1 MPSEHS
7 FVHHRT
13 LESAFYDALPPGT
26 YNNTFINNDVRGE
39 SRVFARGVS
48 FPFLSFSL
56 YVCLSLFS
64 SFFPLSFS
72 FFFFLCFKAEQL
84 DVPRVTRRSAPF
96 VASKRACTQRQCKVT
111 GNSCDLRGS
120 WTGKENEGCVLLE
133 LRSKKVE
140 GLTPRSFRFY
150 YFSAEITISAYPQ
163 SVTFFD
169 IYIFNLRFNSSI
181 SIRINESSKQ

>member
-1 MPSEHS
+1 MS
-7 FVHHRT
+7 
-13 LESAFYDALPPGT
+13 LPL
-26 YNNTFINNDVRGE
+26 FFLF
-39 SRVFARGVS
+39 S
-48 FPFLSFSL
+48 PFLF
-56 YVCLSLFS
+56 
-64 SFFPLSFS
+64 

>member
-1 MPSEHS
+1 MS
-7 FVHHRT
+7 
-13 LESAFYDALPPGT
+13 LPL
-26 YNNTFINNDVRGE
+26 FFLF
-39 SRVFARGVS
+39 S
-48 FPFLSFSL
+48 PFLF
-56 YVCLSLFS
+56 
-64 SFFPLSFS
+64 

-150 YFSAEITISAYPQ
+150 YFSAEITTHIRRVLHFS
-163 SVTFFD
+163 
-169 IYIFNLRFNSSI
+169 IYISLTCVSI
-181 SIRINESSKQ
+181 HLFLSV

>member
-1 MPSEHS
+1 MS
-7 FVHHRT
+7 
-13 LESAFYDALPPGT
+13 LPL
-26 YNNTFINNDVRGE
+26 FFLF
-39 SRVFARGVS
+39 S
-48 FPFLSFSL
+48 PFLF
-56 YVCLSLFS
+56 
-64 SFFPLSFS
+64 

-96 VASKRACTQRQCKVT
+96 VASKRACAQRQCKVT

-150 YFSAEITISAYPQ
+150 YFSAEITTHIRRVLHFS
-163 SVTFFD
+163 
-169 IYIFNLRFNSSI
+169 IYISLTCVSI
-181 SIRINESSKQ
+181 HLFLSV

>member
-140 GLTPRSFRFY
+140 GLIAAIVSILLFLRRNCH
-150 YFSAEITISAYPQ
+150 AYPQ

-169 IYIFNLRFNSSI
+169 IYISLTCVSI
-181 SIRINESSKQ
+181 HLFLSV